1 MFVKADV
8 WTETYV
14 FFVGFFPV
22 GPHLLLHSTEKEAA
36 VLMKATGIITMY
48 VRVNAR
54 LCLDDSQFVKAC
66 FIFRNASRFQ
76 MIFLSS

>member
-14 FFVGFFPV
+14 SVGFVFPV
-22 GPHLLLHSTEKEAA
+22 GPHLLLHSTEEEAA
-36 VLMKATGIITMY
+36 VLMKATVIITMY

-54 LCLDDSQFVKAC
+54 LCLDD
-66 FIFRNASRFQ
+66 
-76 MIFLSS
+76 